1 MKKSLPILLFFLVG
15 CGPSMQEKEEIA
27 IITCNIMGESRE
39 MDSGM
44 RIKEINAAREK
55 MGENAFL
62 GKDDVIQESFD
73 YGLCKELVL
82 NEPLYKETIA
92 EIDRQADISA
102 VEYSTAD
109 ITAAVYSTAD
119 ISAAV
124 WEQEEKELIM
134 INRDIALELTLKQ
147 NSLSKL
153 MEIGAIV
160 YERNCVAC
168 HQLNGQGIS
177 GIFPALAGSDIV
189 LNDKA
194 RHLEILMEGVQ
205 GAAMLSYANQL
216 SEGEMASV
224 ITFVSNSWG
233 NDSYVTQPH
242 DIQKYNEKN
251 GE

>member
-109 ITAAVYSTAD
+109 ITAAV
-119 ISAAV
+119 

-205 GAAMLSYANQL
+205 GAAMASYANQL

>member
-102 VEYSTAD
+102 
-109 ITAAVYSTAD
+109 
-119 ISAAV
+119 AV
-124 WEQEEKELIM
+124 WGQEEKELIM

-205 GAAMLSYANQL
+205 GAAMASYANQL

>member
-1 MKKSLPILLFFLVG
+1 
-15 CGPSMQEKEEIA
+15 MQEKEEIA

-39 MDSGM
+39 MDSGI

-82 NEPLYKETIA
+82 NDPLYKETIA
-92 EIDRQADISA
+92 EIDRQA
-102 VEYSTAD
+102 V
-109 ITAAVYSTAD
+109 
-119 ISAAV
+119 ISAAE
-124 WEQEEKELIM
+124 WEQKEREKELIM
-134 INRDIALELTLKQ
+134 INNDISLELTLKS

-205 GAAMLSYANQL
+205 GAAMASYANQL
-216 SEGEMASV
+216 SWGEMASV

>member
-92 EIDRQADISA
+92 EIDRQA
-102 VEYSTAD
+102 V
-109 ITAAVYSTAD
+109 
-119 ISAAV
+119 ISAAE

-205 GAAMLSYANQL
+205 GAAMASYANQL

>member
-1 MKKSLPILLFFLVG
+1 
-15 CGPSMQEKEEIA
+15 MQEKEEIA

-55 MGENAFL
+55 MGEDAFL
-62 GKDDVIQESFD
+62 GKDDVIKESFD

-82 NEPLYKETIA
+82 NDPLYKEKIA
-92 EIDRQADISA
+92 EEDRQAVEIDRQALISVA
-102 VEYSTAD
+102 E
-109 ITAAVYSTAD
+109 
-119 ISAAV
+119 
-124 WEQEEKELIM
+124 WEQKERELIM

-205 GAAMLSYANQL
+205 GAAMASYANQL
-216 SEGEMASV
+216 SLGEMASV

-242 DIQKYNEKN
+242 DIQKYNEK
-251 GE
+251 

>member
-92 EIDRQADISA
+92 EIDRQ
-102 VEYSTAD
+102 VVT
-109 ITAAVYSTAD
+109 
-119 ISAAV
+119 SAAV

>member
-92 EIDRQADISA
+92 EIDRQADI
-102 VEYSTAD
+102 
-109 ITAAVYSTAD
+109 TAAE
-119 ISAAV
+119 

-134 INRDIALELTLKQ
+134 INRNIALELTLKQ

>member
-92 EIDRQADISA
+92 EIDRQADI
-102 VEYSTAD
+102 
-109 ITAAVYSTAD
+109 TAAE
-119 ISAAV
+119 

>member
-1 MKKSLPILLFFLVG
+1 
-15 CGPSMQEKEEIA
+15 MQEKEEIA

-92 EIDRQADISA
+92 EIDRQADI
-102 VEYSTAD
+102 
-109 ITAAVYSTAD
+109 TAAE
-119 ISAAV
+119 